1 MSIFKLLWLGFLSQW
16 CTCVLDCKRN
26 SIYTVQLHT
35 PTAADFTFTV
45 QSLLVVW
52 SQRPPAVMQMPST
65 HRPSEQGAVNA
76 VLLLQPQST
85 DSACQLLQHT
95 PLSQNERMLEAI
107 RREHCIWHEKFKC
120 CHLSDAAS
128 PGSSF
133 LCSPISASRSTK
145 WVVVVEVVVRDS
157 REDPVSCNVTEQ
169 AVTYQLHAVNIPPLT
184 VSVHIGWS
192 CGVKTCL
199 ACEAH
204 SCQLLTLMSCTP
216 ADCRLN
222 AA

>member
-1 MSIFKLLWLGFLSQW
+1 MVYYG
-16 CTCVLDCKRN
+16 R

-35 PTAADFTFTV
+35 LTAADFTFTV

-52 SQRPPAVMQMPST
+52 SQRPPAVMQTPST
-65 HRPSEQGAVNA
+65 HRPSKQGAVNT
-76 VLLLQPQST
+76 VLLLQPLST
-85 DSACQLLQHT
+85 DSACQPLQHT
-95 PLSQNERMLEAI
+95 PLSRNDRTLEAM
-107 RREHCIWHEKFKC
+107 RRNTVSDIKESDLNIKC
-120 CHLSDAAS
+120 GHLSDVAS

-133 LCSPISASRSTK
+133 LCSPISASRSVK
-145 WVVVVEVVVRDS
+145 WVLAVVVRDS
-157 REDPVSCNVTEQ
+157 REDTVSCNVTEQ
-169 AVTYQLHAVNIPPLT
+169 AVTYHLHAVNIPPLT
-184 VSVHIGWS
+184 VLVHIGWS

-222 AA
+222 AV